1 MEEGSPRQTPRLV
14 LMCCVELL
22 LRGMPRHFYAN
33 GNFVF
38 DRQGEECGRL
48 DFEVGQGSGNRTRES
63 DIGALLCKLKGHVL
77 IMQQSGLRIE
87 FRDRLECWRRWRPIQ
102 AGGFGRSPSETRLRG

>member
-1 MEEGSPRQTPRLV
+1 
-14 LMCCVELL
+14 MCCVELL
-22 LRGMPRHFYAN
+22 LRGMPRHFYAD

-38 DRQGEECGRL
+38 DRQGEERGRL

-77 IMQQSGLRIE
+77 IMRSLACEATPLWIAIT
-87 FRDRLECWRRWRPIQ
+87 D
-102 AGGFGRSPSETRLRG
+102 AANGF